1 MNIPKNLL
9 YSKSHE
15 WIKLNSDG
23 SAYIG
28 LTDYAQD
35 ALGDIVFV
43 NLCDEGEQLEPETVM
58 GDVESIKAV
67 SDIYAPVDG
76 IVEEINEEVL
86 ENAGLINSAPYDTW
100 LIKVSDISDKS
111 HLMPADEYEELI
123 RELDEDN

>member
-9 YSKSHE
+9 YSASHE
-15 WIKLNSDG
+15 WVKFNADG

-43 NLCDEGEQLEPETVM
+43 NLCDVGEQLEPETVM

-67 SDIYAPVDG
+67 SDIYAPIDG
-76 IVEEINEEVL
+76 TVEEINEEVL
-86 ENAGLINSAPYDTW
+86 ENAGLINSVPYDAW
-100 LIKVSDISDKS
+100 LVKVSGVSDKS
-111 HLMPADEYEELI
+111 NLVSADEYEEIL
-123 RELDEDN
+123 RELA